1 MLGRQLDLFSAAGVP
16 VADDAT
22 ATPESPRLAPSALDD
37 VALAATLATARLAD
51 CRALCAEVGRR
62 RLTTA
67 IPALEGLC
75 RRFKGFGLEHAV
87 PEQIAALNALTAFS
101 TPEAAAAVSRIIAD
115 GVVQGPDCAMPSMP
129 PSSSDA
135 ACLPRSRPPFYDITT
150 RRFGLPPVVQSDLIP
165 KSCHC
170 WSICWMTSM
179 DPLRLPQVAH
189 WAALEGLR

>member
-1 MLGRQLDLFSAAGVP
+1 M
-16 VADDAT
+16 
-22 ATPESPRLAPSALDD
+22 
-37 VALAATLATARLAD
+37 
-51 CRALCAEVGRR
+51 GRR
-62 RLTTA
+62 RLTSA

-87 PEQIAALNALTAFS
+87 PEQIAALNARPRSARRRRQRPS
-101 TPEAAAAVSRIIAD
+101 HVSSPMASFRA
-115 GVVQGPDCAMPSMP
+115 PDCAMPSMP

-135 ACLPRSRPPFYDITT
+135 ACLPRSPPPFYDITT

-189 WAALEGLR
+189 WAALEGLRRGQCLLACSAMSRPRR